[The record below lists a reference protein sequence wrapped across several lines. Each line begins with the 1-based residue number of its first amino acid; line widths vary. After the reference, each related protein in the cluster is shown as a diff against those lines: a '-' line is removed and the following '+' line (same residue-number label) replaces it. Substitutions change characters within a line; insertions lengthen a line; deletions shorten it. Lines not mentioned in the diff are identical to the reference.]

1 MSISFL
7 SQELMRGMNMNT
19 SKITANRLVNITT
32 TVVPKVDHFNLVENL
47 RNVGYDVVQRI
58 IHVVNGV

>member
-58 IHVVNGV
+58 IHVVNGE

>member
-47 RNVGYDVVQRI
+47 RNVGYHVVQRI

>member
-58 IHVVNGV
+58 IHLVNGV

>member
-32 TVVPKVDHFNLVENL
+32 TVVPKVDHFDLVENL
-47 RNVGYDVVQRI
+47 RNVGYNVVQRI